1 MFSLKVLNRLRL
13 AGEVTAEVA
22 PTLPKHTALVVI
34 RPQVDPELV
43 EWDEVSQTSRRV
55 YVEEN
60 ILAGFKVNHIEI
72 ETEQIDFWYSEARDS
87 LEPTINERFFVA
99 SEDELA
105 SLVLRWTSDLSELR
119 SCLPNQ
125 YSLDFDL

>member
-1 MFSLKVLNRLRL
+1 MFPLWVLNRLRL

-22 PTLPKHTALVVI
+22 STLPKHTALVVI

-60 ILAGFKVNHIEI
+60 ILAGFNVNHIEI
-72 ETEQIDFWYSEARDS
+72 GTEQIDLWYSEARDS
-87 LEPTINERFFVA
+87 LEPTINERFFVT

-105 SLVLRWTSDLSELR
+105 SLVLRWTSDLSELC
-119 SCLPNQ
+119 SYLPNK
-125 YSLDFDL
+125 YPLDFDL